1 MLHIILYE
9 PEIPQN
15 TGALIRLSANTGIQ
29 LHLIKPFPFDLNEK
43 KVRRA
48 GLDYTE
54 LACVFEHENLTQC
67 LDQIQPHRL
76 FALTTKAT
84 RPYCDPQFTKGD
96 AFLFG
101 PESRGL
107 PPEILESLPERQR
120 LTLPMKPGSR
130 SLNLANAAS
139 IMAYEA
145 WRQLNFTPLDENL
158 QRHP

>member
-1 MLHIILYE
+1 MLHIMLYE

-15 TGALIRLSANTGIQ
+15 TGALIRLSANTGIH
-29 LHLIKPFPFDLNEK
+29 LHLIKPFPFDLSEK

-54 LACVFEHENLTQC
+54 LARVFEHENLTAC
-67 LDQIQPHRL
+67 LESVQPNRL
-76 FALTTKAT
+76 FALTTKTT
-84 RPYCDPQFTKGD
+84 RPYCEPQFEKGD

-107 PPEILESLPERQR
+107 PMEIIESLPPEQR
-120 LTLPMKPGSR
+120 LTLPMKSGSR

-139 IMAYEA
+139 VVAYEA
-145 WRQLNFTPLDENL
+145 WKQLDFCDLE
-158 QRHP
+158 